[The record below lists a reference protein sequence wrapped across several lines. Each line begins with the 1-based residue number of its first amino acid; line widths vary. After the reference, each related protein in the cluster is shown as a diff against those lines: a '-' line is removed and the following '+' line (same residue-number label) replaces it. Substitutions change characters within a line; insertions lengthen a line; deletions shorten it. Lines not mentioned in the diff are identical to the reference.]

1 MNNVLPI
8 SEFKVDKLTVKV
20 YDTRINMGKAAML
33 ETMVELNRLTQLQD
47 TIRMIFA
54 AAPSQNEFLD
64 YLRQQIDFQWNK
76 VEAFHMDEYIE
87 LPEGSPQRFGNFL
100 NEKIFRRLPFKKVN
114 FIQPDPK
121 NPDFA
126 ISEYIGL
133 LQQKPIDIVALGI
146 GENAHIA
153 FNDPPVAD
161 FNDPDLVKIVALD
174 DVCRQQQVNDGNF
187 ISIEMVPKNAIT
199 LTVPALLS
207 GKKLVCI
214 VPGNRKSQAVYNAL
228 TKEITE
234 LYPASILRR
243 HNNATLFLDKEAASL
258 L

>member
-33 ETMVELNRLTQLQD
+33 ETMVELNRLAQIQD

-54 AAPSQNEFLD
+54 AAPSQNE
-64 YLRQQIDFQWNK
+64 YLESLCVQKNFEWKK

-87 LPEGSPQRFGNFL
+87 LPEDSPQRFGSFL
-100 NEKIFRRLPFKKVN
+100 NEKIFSRLPFKKVH
-114 FIQPDPK
+114 FIQPDTQ

-126 ISEYIGL
+126 IKEYSML
-133 LQQKPIDIVALGI
+133 LQQKPIDVVALGI

-161 FNDPDLVKIVALD
+161 FNDPKMVKIVALD

-187 ISIEMVPKNAIT
+187 VSIEMVPQNAIT

-243 HNNATLFLDKEAASL
+243 HNNAMLFLDKDSASL